1 LKSTVV
7 LKGRQFTDRHSRLE
21 KVSLI

>member
-7 LKGRQFTDRHSRLE
+7 LKGRQFTDRNSSLE